1 MLSRLST
8 CSWICIL
15 RNVCKFTGY
24 IKTVWRLPS
33 NLDHPSWIIVLVC
46 HVSSKGES
54 RKFLRNEPP
63 TGFMMSVIFAYFYF
77 WRGTLGETRQTI
89 RKRTAKR
96 TVVNNYAN
104 KKSRKD
110 SLKNSVTP
118 FYYAQGS
125 AKRLLSTTKDKII
138 NFLNYKTTRSGLEV
152 IKTKKLPRNWKNQ
165 KNKKFWKIK
174 RILKWKLLDFWH

>member
-1 MLSRLST
+1 MCQSLARQSLAKD
-8 CSWICIL
+8 C
-15 RNVCKFTGY
+15 

-54 RKFLRNEPP
+54 RKFLRNAPP

-89 RKRTAKR
+89 RRR

-110 SLKNSVTP
+110 SWKNSVTP

-125 AKRLLSTTKDKII
+125 AKELSSSTKDKII

-152 IKTKKLPRNWKNQ
+152 IKTKKTS
-165 KNKKFWKIK
+165 KKLEKSKIK
-174 RILKWKLLDFWH
+174 SFETLKEF